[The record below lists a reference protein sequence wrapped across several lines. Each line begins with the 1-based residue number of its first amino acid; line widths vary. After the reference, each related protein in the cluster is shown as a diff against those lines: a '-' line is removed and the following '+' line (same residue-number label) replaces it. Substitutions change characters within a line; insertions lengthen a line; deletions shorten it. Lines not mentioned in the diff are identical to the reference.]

1 MKSYFLI
8 LFLVSLSFA
17 KYSYSDKCYRYLIGD
32 GGFSTVY
39 LDTSLIGK
47 GYYQYYVS
55 KKGNLLS
62 KDEIIHEYS
71 SDKPRVLSVQYYF
84 Q

>member
-8 LFLVSLSFA
+8 LLLVSVSFA
-17 KYSYSDKCYRYLIGD
+17 KYSYSDKCYRYLVGD
-32 GGFSTVY
+32 GDFSSVY
-39 LDTSLIGK
+39 HGISLLGK

-55 KKGNLLS
+55 KEGNLLS
-62 KDEIIHEYS
+62 KDEIIHDYTQS
-71 SDKPRVLSVQYYF
+71 GKPILAIQYYY